1 MAGLKLWF
9 CGEGGHMSAIEGSG
23 VGAPLRRRINLPLF
37 MLVAGALLFAA
48 GLLLMKTVRDRA
60 RLATCVSNIK
70 CLSLNLLTYAHDH
83 GDRLPVLVNGKR
95 DSWAIVARDSI
106 DSADVLWCPADHRF
120 RKYLKTRTPN
130 SEGGDTI
137 RLRRQRIG
145 VASSYLMNP
154 ELSGVKITNLRNP
167 VEAVLLEEI
176 PRWHKGYRVVAYA
189 DGHAKALRVPDDDAR
204 AAASPSP

>member
-60 RLATCVSNIK
+60 RLATCLGNIK
-70 CLSLNLLTYAHDH
+70 CVDLSLLMYAHDH
-83 GDRLPVLVNGKR
+83 GDRLPTLVHGER

-120 RKYLKTRTPN
+120 RKYLKTGAAHPQG
-130 SEGGDTI
+130 SDTI
-137 RLRRQRIG
+137 RPRRRSIG
-145 VASSYLMNP
+145 IASSYLMNAK
-154 ELSGVKITNLRNP
+154 LSGAKIAGLRHP
-167 VEAVLLEEI
+167 DEVVMLEEI